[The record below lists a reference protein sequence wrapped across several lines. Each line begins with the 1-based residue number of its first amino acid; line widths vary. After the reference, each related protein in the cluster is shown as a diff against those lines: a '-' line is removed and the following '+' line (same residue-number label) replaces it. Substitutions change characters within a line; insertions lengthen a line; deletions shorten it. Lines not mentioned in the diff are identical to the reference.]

1 MKTIITCML
10 VTVSISAALFPS
22 AAGATTGFL
31 KGERT
36 DGMSKVCYYDVLGE
50 RYELNLRAVDIC
62 PLSYDFQVAPRPPQ
76 QQNYNA
82 DPGGKTGFLKGHQ
95 TRGMSQV
102 CYYDVLG
109 ETREVTISA
118 ASICPLSMKFP

>member
-1 MKTIITCML
+1 MKTLTASTVVAGLL
-10 VTVSISAALFPS
+10 VVVFSGTAH
-22 AAGATTGFL
+22 ATTGFL

-50 RYELNLRAVDIC
+50 RYELNLRASDIC
-62 PLSYDFQVAPRPPQ
+62 PVNYDFQLAPRPQ

-95 TRGMSQV
+95 TQGMSQV

-109 ETREVTISA
+109 EIHEVTISA
-118 ASICPLSMKFP
+118 TALCPLTMKFR